1 MPNDGKAWFAKGLRD
16 GLPISMGYFAVA
28 FTLGIAAKNAGLT
41 AFQATLTS
49 LLINASAGEFAG
61 FTLISAGA
69 SLLEMAAMMLVVNAR
84 YLLMSCALSQKLGS
98 QTSLLHRMLIG
109 FDVTDEIWGVSSS
122 APGKLNPF
130 YPFGMMAVSIPGWAS
145 GTCLGVLMGNV
156 LPASVVSALSVGLY
170 GMFLAVII
178 PPARKSRVI
187 AGLIVASMGLSF
199 LFSKLP
205 FLSRISSGMRIILLT
220 VLIAG
225 AAAVLFPV
233 REEGG
238 IPEQEEAA
246 QDAL

>member
-109 FDVTDEIWGVSSS
+109 FDVTDEIFGVSIS

-145 GTCLGVLMGNV
+145 GTCPERWTLWNV
-156 LPASVVSALSVGLY
+156 
-170 GMFLAVII
+170 
-178 PPARKSRVI
+178 SRGHYSPRPQKPGHRGI
-187 AGLIVASMGLSF
+187 DRRFHGAE
-199 LFSKLP
+199 LP
-205 FLSRISSGMRIILLT
+205 FFQAPLPQPHLLRNADHSAHRPDCRSGR
-220 VLIAG
+220 G
-225 AAAVLFPV
+225 AFS
-233 REEGG
+233 GS
-238 IPEQEEAA
+238 
-246 QDAL
+246 